1 MNTPCRMTRD
11 HWWWRPGWRKGRS
24 FYTWHITFSS
34 SEPIRQ
40 IVSLYAPVI
49 SRISTLD
56 PVGVDGIHLTLQGIG
71 FTDEVSNADI
81 KRIVASTLS
90 RCAQLEPIKAR
101 IDEPRI
107 DEEAVHMNVHPV
119 EQIAHLKLALR
130 NGIGDV
136 WGHENI
142 PETMDDFRPHI
153 TLAYSNGIAPI
164 ERIDTAIKEC
174 SLPVADVLIS
184 AVSLIDLN
192 RDRGLYEWTQ
202 VATVTLGQCRVDACG
217 S

>member
-1 MNTPCRMTRD
+1 MTRD

-24 FYTWHITFSS
+24 FYTWHITFSL

-101 IDEPRI
+101 IDEP
-107 DEEAVHMNVHPV
+107 
-119 EQIAHLKLALR
+119 
-130 NGIGDV
+130 
-136 WGHENI
+136 
-142 PETMDDFRPHI
+142 
-153 TLAYSNGIAPI
+153 
-164 ERIDTAIKEC
+164 
-174 SLPVADVLIS
+174 
-184 AVSLIDLN
+184 
-192 RDRGLYEWTQ
+192 
-202 VATVTLGQCRVDACG
+202 
-217 S
+217 

>member
-1 MNTPCRMTRD
+1 MTRD